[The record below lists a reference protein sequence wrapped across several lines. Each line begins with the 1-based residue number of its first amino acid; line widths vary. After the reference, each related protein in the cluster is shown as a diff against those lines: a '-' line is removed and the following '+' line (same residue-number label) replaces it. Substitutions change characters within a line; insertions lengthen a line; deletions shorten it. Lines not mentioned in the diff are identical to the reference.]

1 MVIDNLKADAVALQ
15 EAALCS
21 KGDKTPCLRDL
32 ERATGMNAVPGIT
45 FRRKGKHFGNVLL
58 SPHPFKSAR
67 IMDLSV
73 HNREPRIA
81 ILATLDYRGTPI
93 RIIATHLGLGS
104 GERRKQIKR
113 LLERIDKF
121 SDKITILMG
130 DLNEW
135 NPLSLAETGLRRH
148 FGHIWSPPSFPSRS
162 PILSLDRILVKPRK
176 ARRRIAV
183 VRPPPAECASDH
195 LPVIAAIDP
204 FL

>member
-1 MVIDNLKADAVALQ
+1 MVIRNFAADAVALQ
-15 EAALCS
+15 EAAFRS
-21 KGDKTPCLRDL
+21 KGRPLRLRDL
-32 ERATGMNAVPGIT
+32 ERTTGMKAIPGIT
-45 FRRKGKHFGNVLL
+45 FRRKGEHFGNVLL

-73 HNREPRIA
+73 RNREPRVA
-81 ILATLDYRGTPI
+81 IVAMLDYQGIPI

-113 LLERIDKF
+113 LLEQIPKF

-148 FGHIWSPPSFPSRS
+148 YGHIWSPPSFPSRS
-162 PILSLDRILVKPRK
+162 PLLSLDRILVKPRK
-176 ARRRIAV
+176 ARQRIAI
-183 VRPPPAECASDH
+183 VRTPPAESASDH
-195 LPVIAAIDP
+195 LPVIAGIDP